1 MYACNIWYIQW
12 GSINYLYYT
21 LVDWGFYLYF
31 LLHNWFSNQ
40 GIVHPTSAC
49 HPHQHNADIIEVS
62 EKGKKKKKNVLSVS
76 WGGASLFCWCLWY
89 TSLPVFGDFVS
100 QLLEGESSH
109 ISEDWGGMSDQ
120 PSHKRRQRQLWMHKW
135 ITETVHCK
143 HFCELETSLCITLSS
158 LF

>member
-1 MYACNIWYIQW
+1 MIHTVRLYKLFILHTCGLGVLFVLLTSELVFKSRYCSPYLSLPPPPTQCRHYRGQW
-12 GSINYLYYT
+12 KR
-21 LVDWGFYLYF
+21 
-31 LLHNWFSNQ
+31 Q
-40 GIVHPTSAC
+40 
-49 HPHQHNADIIEVS
+49 
-62 EKGKKKKKNVLSVS
+62 KKKKNVLSVS

-120 PSHKRRQRQLWMHKW
+120 PSHRRRQRQLWMHKW